1 MNVKQVIVMRKD
13 LNMRKGKMVAQ
24 GSHAS
29 LGVVLSMM
37 QRIDMGEVDG
47 IHAIVLRLIMSLD
60 SPLDYW
66 ISTEFKKICVGVK
79 SEEELMTIY
88 EAAKTAE
95 LPCKLIEDRGHT
107 EFHGVITKTCCAIG
121 PDFTEE
127 IDKITGHL
135 PLL

>member
-1 MNVKQVIVMRKD
+1 MNVKQVIVVRKD

-29 LGVVLSMM
+29 LGVILSMM
-37 QRIDMGEVDG
+37 EKISVGDING
-47 IHAIVLRLIMSLD
+47 INVVVLRLLLEVG
-60 SPLDYW
+60 SPVEYW

-79 SEEELMTIY
+79 SEEELMTVY

-107 EFHGVITKTCCAIG
+107 EFHGVTTKTCCAIG
-121 PDFTEE
+121 PDFAEE

>member
-121 PDFTEE
+121 PDFAEE

>member
-29 LGVVLSMM
+29 LGVVLGMM
-37 QRIDMGEVDG
+37 QRIDMGDVEGVPT
-47 IHAIVLRLIMSLD
+47 IVLRLIMELD
-60 SPLDYW
+60 SPIDFW
-66 ISTEFKKICVGVK
+66 ISHEFKKICVSVK
-79 SEEELMTIY
+79 SEEELIEIY
-88 EAAKTAE
+88 EKAQAAK

-107 EFHGVITKTCCAIG
+107 EFHGVTTKTCLAIG
-121 PDFTEE
+121 PDLAEE